1 MDAIRS
7 DGMHCF
13 SMITS
18 QIVAE
23 TMSTHKTKPKV
34 VTEGT
39 FSHFYLRI
47 KTGCLYP
54 TINDQLDYIHDQ
66 MVELV
71 KLWKEALVAYF
82 RVQSVPL
89 KTGHM
94 NSGHRNTRRMSCS
107 AILFEETVLVL
118 LIG

>member
-1 MDAIRS
+1 
-7 DGMHCF
+7 
-13 SMITS
+13 
-18 QIVAE
+18 
-23 TMSTHKTKPKV
+23 
-34 VTEGT
+34 
-39 FSHFYLRI
+39 
-47 KTGCLYP
+47 
-54 TINDQLDYIHDQ
+54 